1 MMISAMDR
9 KMAELLVRDNV
20 LTQADVD
27 LAFTKQ
33 SEQGGSLGRILIDNG
48 YASEYDLANT
58 LGKHLNVPFMTLSH
72 YEIDPDILRSIP
84 TEIVR
89 KYRIIPVDKA
99 GDTLTVALADPSN
112 LYLLDELRLLTQ
124 CKIVPVISF
133 DSDIQEAIQTY
144 YGQPD
149 SDFDDMLKEITE
161 MDSRDLEVISGGNE
175 TEQPDNELTVEPDAA
190 PVIQLVNMIVQ
201 EAIKMRASD
210 IHVEPYEKEL
220 RLRYRIDGVCHE
232 MKSPPKSFQNA
243 IISRI
248 KIMSELDIAERR
260 LPQDGRFK
268 VTYGGKNIDFRVST
282 CPTVHGEKVVI
293 RILDSSNL
301 LLNLTDLGMTPEQL
315 EKFEQNIR
323 APWGMVLVT
332 GPTGSGKSTTLYTAL
347 STINDPNKNIMTCE
361 DPVEYQ
367 LRGINQV
374 AIKPEIGLTF
384 ASALRSFLRQD
395 PDIIMV
401 GEIRDGETAEIG
413 VKAALTGHLV
423 LSTLHTNDAPSSIN
437 RLTNMGVEPFLV
449 TASVNM
455 VVAQRLVRRI
465 CSECKVSYSPPHELL
480 HSLNVPEDTQ
490 FCRGQGCERCL
501 GRGYK
506 GRCALYEIM
515 VLTDPMRDRIM
526 EGISSSALKR
536 LAIQEGMM
544 TLRGAGLNKILQGV
558 TTIDE
563 VLSVTAPDDR

>member
-323 APWGMVLVT
+323 GPVGHGAGHGTDRIGKVYDALHRPEHHQRPQQEHHDLRRSGRVPVARDQSGRHKAGNRSDICQRAAQFSSARPRHHHGRRNPRRRDGRNRCQGRPHGPPCALDAPHQRCAQQHQPFDEHGRRTVPRH
-332 GPTGSGKSTTLYTAL
+332 GPRSTWWLRSAL
-347 STINDPNKNIMTCE
+347 C
-361 DPVEYQ
+361 
-367 LRGINQV
+367 
-374 AIKPEIGLTF
+374 A
-384 ASALRSFLRQD
+384 ASAANARSRTRRLTSCS
-395 PDIIMV
+395 
-401 GEIRDGETAEIG
+401 IRSICRRIPSFAA
-413 VKAALTGHLV
+413 VRAASAALGAGTRAAARFTR
-423 LSTLHTNDAPSSIN
+423 SWCSPTPCA
-437 RLTNMGVEPFLV
+437 
-449 TASVNM
+449 TASWR
-455 VVAQRLVRRI
+455 AFRHRR
-465 CSECKVSYSPPHELL
+465 
-480 HSLNVPEDTQ
+480 
-490 FCRGQGCERCL
+490 
-501 GRGYK
+501 
-506 GRCALYEIM
+506 
-515 VLTDPMRDRIM
+515 
-526 EGISSSALKR
+526 
-536 LAIQEGMM
+536 
-544 TLRGAGLNKILQGV
+544 
-558 TTIDE
+558 
-563 VLSVTAPDDR
+563 